1 MPLYSFR
8 CEKCDR
14 AVSELRNVIDRDTT
28 RVCGDATQNG
38 ICRGS
43 LNRQLPRIMEPTILD
58 TVDTH
63 RNVKWR
69 KDQDARIKKR
79 AKDHFVKRE
88 MDEMIAKA
96 GEKEAKRMGWVTK
109 DGKKNKSD

>member
-1 MPLYSFR
+1 MPRYSYQ
-8 CEKCDR
+8 CNKCDKV
-14 AVSELRNVIDRDTT
+14 VSELREAIDRDVTM
-28 RVCGDATQNG
+28 VCGDATQSG
-38 ICRGS
+38 ICHGS

-58 TVDTH
+58 TVDTY

-79 AKDHFVKRE
+79 AKDHFIKRE
-88 MDEMIAKA
+88 MDEVIAKA

-109 DGKKNKSD
+109 DGKKNKGD